1 MSKLWSTFHG
11 KRKTYA
17 SAFYQNIS
25 GVEVVRRNAPKNG
38 NSTDLTAKQIEACAI
53 KSTFVVFVTRHNNI
67 SPVVSAIFAV
77 EQPDMTAIALSICA
91 KGSSQAQKKTSFTNK
106 IVPYLQVVQNL
117 YDQKDKVLTETFR
130 ESELWPKFAIA
141 SLAPHLHS
149 QAGSTPVTEYR
160 YDIFFFYCIK

>member
-1 MSKLWSTFHG
+1 M
-11 KRKTYA
+11 
-17 SAFYQNIS
+17 
-25 GVEVVRRNAPKNG
+25 RRNAPKTG
-38 NSTDLTAKQIEACAI
+38 NSTDLTPRQIEACAI

-77 EQPDMTAIALSICA
+77 EQPDMTALALSICA

>member
-1 MSKLWSTFHG
+1 M
-11 KRKTYA
+11 
-17 SAFYQNIS
+17 
-25 GVEVVRRNAPKNG
+25 RRNAPKTG
-38 NSTDLTAKQIEACAI
+38 NSTDLTPRQIEACAI

-77 EQPDMTAIALSICA
+77 EQPDVTAIALSVCA
-91 KGSSQAQKKTSFTNK
+91 KRSAPATKTKNFAEAIT
-106 IVPYLQVVQNL
+106 PYLQVVQNL

-149 QAGSTPVTEYR
+149 LAGSTPVTEYR